1 MFLFIYNLK
10 SIGGFFWMNRD
21 FLDYMN
27 LYDAKNHLL
36 ELQTKRLSVEKNG
49 DVDELN
55 NLDDEIVN
63 AIIRLQKYEIAMS

>member
-1 MFLFIYNLK
+1 
-10 SIGGFFWMNRD
+10 MNRD

-36 ELQTKRLSVEKNG
+36 ELQTRRLDIERAG
-49 DVDELN
+49 DLDELN

-63 AIIRLQKYEIAMS
+63 AIIRLQKYEIAFT

>member
-1 MFLFIYNLK
+1 
-10 SIGGFFWMNRD
+10 MNRD

>member
-1 MFLFIYNLK
+1 MFLFIYKLK

-27 LYDAKNHLL
+27 LYDAKSHLF
-36 ELQTKRLSVEKNG
+36 ELQTRRLDIERNG
-49 DVDELN
+49 DIDELN

-63 AIIRLQKYEIAMS
+63 AIIRLQKYEVAMS